1 MDAVAVV
8 VDKEEAQ
15 VAQVPNQLFGEGEC
29 FADKAAHALAQGQV
43 EALDMVCFSFF
54 FAARSVLLAGDD
66 LLVRVPEVAVTG

>member
-54 FAARSVLLAGDD
+54 AARSVLLAGDD